1 MKASSISKHRAPVL
15 NVYFKVFKKNLP
27 MIIIYIGVFMLLAV
41 MFTRFGTNSSTI
53 FRDTKSKVAFINY
66 DSDTPLTA
74 GLKSAISG
82 NAEFISVKDD
92 TQSLQDALY
101 FRNVEYLIKI
111 PKGFTEDFMSGGNA
125 KIDKTAVAES
135 AAGVYMD
142 NMVNRYLNTV
152 RLFQKSLPGLT
163 QEQLITHVK
172 SNLSQQADVTL
183 NTYGTQASSLTT
195 ISNYFIYLVYAF
207 FSILFLCVS
216 SIMIVFN
223 DEDRSKRMI
232 CSPLHPESM
241 KAQVFLGHILLTVFI
256 CACGIALGILT
267 CGLSVIGS
275 SFALMCVNALILAFT
290 VLSISFFC
298 SEFIKNY
305 GALNFIANVLAL
317 GTCFVSGVFIPQA
330 LLSSSLLSVARFTPS
345 YWYVKA
351 ITDITNISVINFTT
365 VRPILYSILIELG
378 FAVAFTAMSF
388 AVGKRKNRFG

>member
-1 MKASSISKHRAPVL
+1 MKASDGSKLRAPVL
-15 NVYFKVFKKNLP
+15 KVYFKVFKKNLP
-27 MIIIYIGVFMLLAV
+27 MVIIYIGVFMLLAV
-41 MFTRFGTNSSTI
+41 LFTHFGPIGSTS
-53 FRDTKSKVAFINY
+53 FHDTKSKVAFINY
-66 DSDTPLTA
+66 DGDTPLTA

-111 PKGFTEDFMSGGNA
+111 PKGFTQDFMSGGSA

-142 NMVNRYLNTV
+142 SMVNRYLNTV

-163 QEQLITHVK
+163 QEQLVERVK
-172 SNLSQQADVTL
+172 NNLSAQADVTL
-183 NTYGTQASSLTT
+183 NTYGTPANSLAM

-232 CSPLHPESM
+232 CSPLRPASM
-241 KAQVFLGHILLTVFI
+241 KAQIFMGHVLLTGII
-256 CACGIALGILT
+256 CICGIALGLLT
-267 CGLSVIGS
+267 CGPSVIGPN
-275 SFALMCVNALILAFT
+275 FALMCANALCLAIT

-298 SEFIKNY
+298 GEFITNF
-305 GALNFIANVLAL
+305 GALSFIANVLAL
-317 GTCFVSGVFIPQA
+317 GMCFVSGVFIPQY

-351 ITDITNISVINFTT
+351 INDITNISVFSFAT
-365 VRPILYSILIELG
+365 VRPIVYSMLIELG
-378 FAVAFTAMSF
+378 FAAAFIAMSF
-388 AVGKRKNRFG
+388 AVGKRKKRFG